1 MEVAYVIKKYCLWL
15 SSLASYVF
23 HAWFLASLNF
33 LVLILFVCVH
43 MSSEGQSLGSMWF
56 YALNIWLALLS
67 ANSWLVF
74 MFSCPGLSFCHS

>member
-1 MEVAYVIKKYCLWL
+1 MEVAYVTKKYGLWL

-33 LVLILFVCVH
+33 LVLILFVCMH

-56 YALNIWLALLS
+56 YALNI
-67 ANSWLVF
+67 
-74 MFSCPGLSFCHS
+74 